1 MAERREL
8 AVAVVLARE
17 RHPVG
22 PPGQQ
27 AAAGHQ
33 LRCVPGPRM
42 RIARQLRGALYH
54 LLRRIAFLALERP
67 PLRPLPW
74 LHIYPQ

>member
-1 MAERREL
+1 
-8 AVAVVLARE
+8 
-17 RHPVG
+17 
-22 PPGQQ
+22 
-27 AAAGHQ
+27 
-33 LRCVPGPRM
+33 M